1 MTMKRT
7 IHLLLV
13 SITTVVTL
21 AFSPSDKVGHTRC
34 ASKASSSA
42 QTIPVTHQDDDVKQG
57 NDLQWIIQWRG
68 EGAEG
73 YSSTLRQWEFTCA
86 FKAEIAEYW
95 NDDSTITDG
104 FSGHNMKDYVDGIQF
119 DFKDALTYQGPI
131 YHPDTVQNNA
141 DEMTGEPIPE
151 SQVAAYESGMQYLK
165 VNFPHIDDDVYTSDA
180 LNQILKYTIQR
191 CSLVRNGFL
200 LVASGNSY
208 EELAMKALDYG
219 SFNDIMEGGSNQD
232 ATWSIRLRRYGPG
245 DEADNPDG
253 KKRATKQA
261 RYGKNVRSP
270 LTDERNAIFAMK
282 DMVELFH
289 GRVNLSKP
297 DCKIYLFDGLK
308 SAMVDDSTKCLA
320 RAIGKGPKVS
330 IYAPK
335 TRICVTTTPLCPIA
349 AFTLC
354 NVAQLRPHFTVLDPF
369 AGSCASL
376 LAAAHIATNS
386 ARPKKS
392 QGGTVSIEVA
402 HNGLVNRGDIVRD
415 FETRSLDPP
424 LEVIHGDC
432 MLYETRKRARQA
444 IGHNSFD
451 CIVTDPPYGI
461 REAMSSGEDDGN
473 SLPPLTQ
480 LFYAMGRD
488 REIGEPLLKVGGRLV
503 AFIPVR
509 KGETL
514 EECLPELQAREE
526 AGLVMEG
533 EGREQVLNDILSRWL
548 VSFVCV
554 S

>member
-1 MTMKRT
+1 MRRT
-7 IHLLLV
+7 IHLLFLY
-13 SITTVVTL
+13 ITAVV
-21 AFSPSDKVGHTRC
+21 AFSPSASDKHQRC
-34 ASKASSSA
+34 SALQASSV
-42 QTIPVTHQDDDVKQG
+42 QTVPVTQHDDVQC
-57 NDLQWIIQWRG
+57 NDVQWIIQWRG

-73 YSSTLRQWEFTCA
+73 YSSTLRQWEFSCA
-86 FKAEIAEYW
+86 FKADVAEYW
-95 NDDSTITDG
+95 NGDSIHG
-104 FSGHNMKDYVDGIQF
+104 MPMNDYVDGIQF
-119 DFKDALTYQGPI
+119 DFRDALTYQGPI
-131 YHPDTVQNNA
+131 YHPDTVQNQAEN
-141 DEMTGEPIPE
+141 TGEPIPE
-151 SQVAAYESGMQYLK
+151 SQVAAYESGMQYLT
-165 VNFPHIDDDVYTSDA
+165 VNFPSVEDVVYTKVT

-200 LVASGNSY
+200 LVANGNSY
-208 EELAMKALDYG
+208 EELAMKALNYG

-245 DEADNPDG
+245 DESVSEDG
-253 KKRATKQA
+253 KKRSTKQA

-297 DCKIYLFDGLK
+297 ECKIYLFDGLK
-308 SAMVDDSTKCLA
+308 SATDDGSTKCLA
-320 RAIGKGPKVS
+320 RAIAKGPKVS

-386 ARPKKS
+386 ARPTKS

-402 HNGLVNRGDIVRD
+402 HNGLVNRDDILRD

-424 LEVIHGDC
+424 LDVIHGDC
-432 MLYETRKRARQA
+432 MMYETRKRARQA
-444 IGHNSFD
+444 IGNNSFD
-451 CIVTDPPYGI
+451 CIITDPPYGI
-461 REAMSSGEDDGN
+461 REAMISGDDDGS
-473 SLPPLTQ
+473 SLAPLTQ

-488 REIGEPLLKVGGRLV
+488 RAMNEPLLKVGGRLV

-526 AGLVMEG
+526 AGLVIEG

>member
-1 MTMKRT
+1 MIYTTMRRT
-7 IHLLLV
+7 IHLLFLY
-13 SITTVVTL
+13 ITAVV
-21 AFSPSDKVGHTRC
+21 AFSPSASDKHQRC
-34 ASKASSSA
+34 SALQASSV
-42 QTIPVTHQDDDVKQG
+42 QTVPVTQHDDVQC
-57 NDLQWIIQWRG
+57 NDVQWIIQWRG

-73 YSSTLRQWEFTCA
+73 YSSTLRQWEFSCA
-86 FKAEIAEYW
+86 FKAEVAEYW
-95 NDDSTITDG
+95 NGDSIHG
-104 FSGHNMKDYVDGIQF
+104 MPMNDYVDGIQF
-119 DFKDALTYQGPI
+119 DFRDALTYQGPI
-131 YHPDTVQNNA
+131 YHPDTVQNH
-141 DEMTGEPIPE
+141 TGEPIPE
-151 SQVAAYESGMQYLK
+151 SQVAAYESGMQYLT
-165 VNFPHIDDDVYTSDA
+165 VNFPSVEDVVYTKIT
-180 LNQILKYTIQR
+180 LNQILQYTIQR

-200 LVASGNSY
+200 LVANGNSY
-208 EELAMKALDYG
+208 EELAMKALNYG

-245 DEADNPDG
+245 DESVSEDG
-253 KKRATKQA
+253 KKRSTKQA

-297 DCKIYLFDGLK
+297 ECKIYLFDGLK
-308 SAMVDDSTKCLA
+308 SATDDGSTKCLA
-320 RAIGKGPKVS
+320 RAIAKGPKVS

-354 NVAQLRPHFTVLDPF
+354 NVAQLRPYFTVLDPF

-386 ARPKKS
+386 ARPTKS

-402 HNGLVNRGDIVRD
+402 HNGLVNRDDILRD

-424 LEVIHGDC
+424 LDVIHGDC
-432 MLYETRKRARQA
+432 MMYETRKRARQA
-444 IGHNSFD
+444 IGNNSFD
-451 CIVTDPPYGI
+451 CIITDPPYGI
-461 REAMSSGEDDGN
+461 REAMISGDDDGS
-473 SLPPLTQ
+473 SLAPLTQ

-488 REIGEPLLKVGGRLV
+488 RAMNEPLLKVGGRLV

-509 KGETL
+509 KGDTL

-526 AGLVMEG
+526 AGLVIEG

>member
-1 MTMKRT
+1 MRS
-7 IHLLLV
+7 IVYILLLCV
-13 SITTVVTL
+13 TRVVTF
-21 AFSPSDKVGHTRC
+21 AFAPPNNLGHQLC
-34 ASKASSSA
+34 ALRASTISA
-42 QTIPVTHQDDDVKQG
+42 QTFPAAHHDDMKTSDI
-57 NDLQWIIQWRG
+57 QWIIQWRG

-73 YSSTLRQWEFTCA
+73 YSSTLRQWEFSCA
-86 FKAEIAEYW
+86 FKAEVAEYW
-95 NDDSTITDG
+95 NNDSTILG
-104 FSGHNMKDYVDGIQF
+104 LPRNDYIDGIQF
-119 DFKDALTYQGPI
+119 DFQDALTYQGPI
-131 YHPDTVQNNA
+131 YHPDTVQNQA
-141 DEMTGEPIPE
+141 GEIGEPIPE
-151 SQVAAYESGMQYLK
+151 TQVAAYESGMQYLK
-165 VNFPHIDDDVYTSDA
+165 VNFPSAKGVYPTDA
-180 LNQILKYTIQR
+180 LNQLLQYTIQR

-200 LVASGNSY
+200 LIASGSSY
-208 EELAMKALDYG
+208 EQLATKAMDYG
-219 SFNDIMEGGSNQD
+219 AFDDMMEGGSNQD
-232 ATWSIRLRRYGPG
+232 ATWSIRLRQYGPE
-245 DEADNPDG
+245 DESVDNDG
-253 KKRATKQA
+253 KKRRTKQA

-270 LTDERNAIFAMK
+270 LSNERNAIFAMK
-282 DMVELFH
+282 DLVELFH

-308 SAMVDDSTKCLA
+308 NAVSNDSSSDSCECTKFLA

-386 ARPKKS
+386 ARPLKS

-402 HNGLVNRGDIVRD
+402 HNGLVNRDDIVRD

-424 LEVIHGDC
+424 LEIIHGDC
-432 MLYETRKRARQA
+432 MQYETRKRSRQA
-444 IGHNSFD
+444 INGGQFD
-451 CIVTDPPYGI
+451 CIITDPPYGI
-461 REAMSSGEDDGN
+461 REAMTSGNDDDS
-473 SLPPLTQ
+473 SLPPLAQ
-480 LFYAMGRD
+480 FFYAMGRD
-488 REIGEPLLKVGGRLV
+488 RAMGEPILKIGGRLV

-514 EECLPELQAREE
+514 DECLPELQAREA
-526 AGLVMEG
+526 AGLVVEG

>member
-1 MTMKRT
+1 MVMRRT

-13 SITTVVTL
+13 SITAVVTL
-21 AFSPSDKVGHTRC
+21 AFSPSDKAGHPRC
-34 ASKASSSA
+34 APTASSSA
-42 QTIPVTHQDDDVKQG
+42 QTIPVTHQNDDTTC

-86 FKAEIAEYW
+86 FKAEVAEYW
-95 NDDSTITDG
+95 NGDSTIHDG
-104 FSGHNMKDYVDGIQF
+104 DGIQF

-131 YHPDTVQNNA
+131 YHPDTVQNQA
-141 DEMTGEPIPE
+141 DELIGEPIPQ

-165 VNFPHIDDDVYTSDA
+165 VNFPHADDDVYTTDA
-180 LNQILKYTIQR
+180 LNQILQNTIQR

-208 EELAMKALDYG
+208 EELAMKAIDYG

-245 DEADNPDG
+245 EESVSADG
-253 KKRATKQA
+253 TKRSTKQA

-308 SAMVDDSTKCLA
+308 SATVDDSTKCLA

-354 NVAQLRPHFTVLDPF
+354 NVAQLRPPFTVLDPF

-386 ARPKKS
+386 AQPKKS

-402 HNGLVNRGDIVRD
+402 HNGLVNRDDIVRD

-461 REAMSSGEDDGN
+461 REKFSDVSEDDGS

-480 LFYAMGRD
+480 LFYAMGKD
-488 REIGEPLLKVGGRLV
+488 RAMGEPLLKVGGRLV

-526 AGLVMEG
+526 AGLVIEG